1 MNNRKNWVSFLETS
15 RSNIRKIMGIGRS
28 VIGLLRHAHA
38 AAHAKKN
45 SSKKNQLFLEK
56 KLLLNLKMNSSKVYL
71 N

>member
-38 AAHAKKN
+38 AAHAKKLL
-45 SSKKNQLFLEK
+45 KKNQLFLEK